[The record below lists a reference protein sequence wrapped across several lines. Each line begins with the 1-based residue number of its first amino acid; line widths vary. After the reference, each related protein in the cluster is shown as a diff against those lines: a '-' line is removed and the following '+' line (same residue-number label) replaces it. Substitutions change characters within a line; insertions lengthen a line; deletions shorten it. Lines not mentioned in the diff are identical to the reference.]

1 MKTVFVGN
9 LPSDTTEQEVT
20 EMFAA
25 YGRVHGLRLT
35 QDVFTGACRG
45 FGFVKMEGHEA
56 RAAIGALNGRELRG
70 QRLKVNEE
78 RAPNVRGGGRHR

>member
-1 MKTVFVGN
+1 M
-9 LPSDTTEQEVT
+9 
-20 EMFAA
+20 
-25 YGRVHGLRLT
+25 
-35 QDVFTGACRG
+35 FTGACRG

-78 RAPNVRGGGRHR
+78 RAPTDRGGGRHRR